1 MKYRYFRASLIVIVI
16 AFTCAVG
23 NSPEGTASG
32 PDNGKYC
39 IDNGATMLL
48 VRLGSNG
55 SLEFGMSS
63 WAFRGHYFGV
73 TGLAQPDPSGWR
85 FRENMNAADPRERC
99 ETLIARLSDG
109 GYSFSL
115 TQAGRC
121 EANGGVGAPRH
132 RTPRSFFLRGRGKVR
147 CRKTSRWRRRC
158 PRSRAGSAA
167 TSRTEDA
174 ELSAQCV
181 ADCETGGWCC
191 GADPGGRARICVAA
205 FAG

>member
-1 MKYRYFRASLIVIVI
+1 VRVSMKYRYFRASLIVIVI

-109 GYSFSL
+109 GYSFSV

-121 EANGGVGAPRH
+121 EANGGVGAP
-132 RTPRSFFLRGRGKVR
+132 PAPNSKILFPARSRQGEMPQNKPMAEAMSPESGGISCDKPHRGR
-147 CRKTSRWRRRC
+147 
-158 PRSRAGSAA
+158 
-167 TSRTEDA
+167 
-174 ELSAQCV
+174 
-181 ADCETGGWCC
+181 
-191 GADPGGRARICVAA
+191 
-205 FAG
+205 